1 MARRRFGSS
10 MLVMALTAVAVG
22 GAGKWHVRRALD
34 RIETLDVKTA
44 GLPDAAVGNTGPT
57 AVENY
62 LLIGSDSREGADPND
77 PDYGGIGSAGKTEG
91 LRSDTMLVLRYDP
104 ATKSNALLSIQ
115 RDLWV
120 TVADNGKKNRIN
132 EAFDRSDATKRS
144 QNMIDTVSKN
154 LGIPIHHYVEVNF
167 AGFKRLVD
175 AIGGVDVYF
184 PTPAR
189 DRHTGLSIPTAGCA
203 HLDGVAARQYVRS
216 RYYERFEN
224 GKWSDDGSSDF
235 GRTDRQRDFIRR
247 AINGALAK
255 ASSDPRV
262 VGELVK
268 VLGGSIRKDA
278 DLDVLGLANQL
289 RTIGSSPVAG
299 YSLAVKPVTIGGAS
313 VLQLDEPASRPVLR
327 YFKGEGPIPTA
338 GADPVPDA
346 PAPAP
351 APAAPAPAAP
361 APAKP
366 TGATPAPAAAPAAK
380 PSNPAS
386 NPCQ

>member
-10 MLVMALTAVAVG
+10 MLVMVFTAVAVG
-22 GAGKWHVRRALD
+22 GAGTWHVRRALD
-34 RIETLDVKTA
+34 RIETLEVRTA
-44 GLPDAAVGNTGPT
+44 GLPDEAVGDTGPT

-62 LLIGSDSREGADPND
+62 LLVGSDSRDGADASD
-77 PDYGGIGSAGKTEG
+77 ADYGGIGSAGKTEG

-132 EAFDRSDATKRS
+132 EAFDRADATKRS

-184 PTPAR
+184 PTPVR

-235 GRTDRQRDFIRR
+235 GRTERQRDFIRR
-247 AINGALAK
+247 AINSALAK

-262 VGELVK
+262 VGDLVK
-268 VLGGSIRKDA
+268 VLGGSIRKDSE
-278 DLDVLGLANQL
+278 LDVLGLANQL

-299 YSLAVKPVTIGGAS
+299 YALVVKPVTIGGAS
-313 VLQLDEPASRPVLR
+313 VLQLDEPASRPVLQ
-327 YFKGEGPIPTA
+327 YFKGDGPIPTV

-346 PAPAP
+346 PTDLTPAPAP
-351 APAAPAPAAP
+351 APGAPAAAPAAPAPA
-361 APAKP
+361 
-366 TGATPAPAAAPAAK
+366 G
-380 PSNPAS
+380 PSNA
-386 NPCQ
+386 CQ